1 MAFLYGFKNSSKC
14 GQIWTYMDKYMDK
27 YGQIYSLYMYLHV
40 IAYIVY
46 LLGITFQENPV
57 SYRAFTE
64 KNFQT
69 KFDI

>member
-1 MAFLYGFKNSSKC
+1 
-14 GQIWTYMDKYMDK
+14 MDKYMDK
-27 YGQIYSLYMYLHV
+27 YGKIYSLYMYLHV